1 MSDAEVERPTAVM
14 VAFRVYAA
22 CLGWGMLTGAVL
34 GALYLTLSIAQDG
47 GGPGAG
53 EAAVVGASYGA
64 SIGLLAGVVLG
75 VGAAV
80 GAGIGAVRDRE
91 AASGIPV
98 DATGVDEG
106 SRTRTTLTVRLARA
120 GFLAVAVVV
129 LLAWRFLF
137 GDEPD
142 RWFQWRIVTALAA
155 ALLFGA
161 WRSGRSARFAVVRRS
176 SVVH

>member
-22 CLGWGMLTGAVL
+22 CLGWGMLTGGVL

-91 AASGIPV
+91 SASGIPV
-98 DATGVDEG
+98 DATGVDDG
-106 SRTRTTLTVRLARA
+106 SRTRTTMTVRLTRA
-120 GFLAVAVVV
+120 GSSPSPSSSYWPGVFCSVTS
-129 LLAWRFLF
+129 
-137 GDEPD
+137 
-142 RWFQWRIVTALAA
+142 RIAGSS
-155 ALLFGA
+155 GA
-161 WRSGRSARFAVVRRS
+161 S
-176 SVVH
+176 